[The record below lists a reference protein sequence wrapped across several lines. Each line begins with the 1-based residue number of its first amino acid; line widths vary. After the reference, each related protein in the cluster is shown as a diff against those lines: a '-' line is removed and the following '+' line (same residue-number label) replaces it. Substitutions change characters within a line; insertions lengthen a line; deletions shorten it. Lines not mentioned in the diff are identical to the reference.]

1 MKKESFG
8 SVNRRQFIRG
18 LGLGAGLLTLG
29 KIDMAQAALL
39 PKAKRSEKFNVVVIG
54 TGLAGMAAAVAA
66 QNAGAKVAVLEKTAE
81 KEVGGNS
88 KLAGGLIA
96 IPRDGSADA
105 KKEYFEDFMK
115 KSSGKGNAALT
126 QVLADQSLD
135 AVEWLKAQGCELT
148 PPITVAGYRVKS
160 VVFKPGA
167 YKGMPKG
174 LETLR
179 LTLTKKGGK
188 VFYNSKAK
196 QLIMSEA
203 GAVVGV
209 RAADAAGLKD
219 YLADA
224 VIIAGGGYGGSRE
237 MLETFV
243 DPNADEMMVRGVK
256 TATGDGL
263 NLARE
268 AGAMWVNMG
277 GMASVHVA
285 AVSPKNTAAGNPFMA
300 VAYTLGINKDGK
312 RYVDES
318 LGYVAN
324 GKASMKQPGQ
334 TVALLGATGSGK
346 SSLISLI
353 PRFYDVDGGRVT
365 IDGVDVRDLRLAD
378 LRAATGVAL
387 QEAVLFSGTIS
398 DNIRQGRE
406 DASEAEIIA
415 AAKAAQAHEFI
426 TALPDGYNT
435 WLGQRGVNLSGGQK
449 QRLAIA
455 RALVRQPAILILD
468 DSTSAVDVETEG
480 KIQAAL
486 SRIMRNRTSF
496 IVAQRISTV
505 LRADKILVLDDGRV
519 VAEGTHRELMAA
531 SPVYREI
538 YESQL
543 GNGVL
548 AAQQGAKHGKP

>member
-1 MKKESFG
+1 MDKENFCT
-8 SVNRRQFIRG
+8 VNRRQFIRG
-18 LGLGAGLLTLG
+18 LGIGAGLLTMG
-29 KIDMAQAALL
+29 KIDMAQASLL

-54 TGLAGMAAAVAA
+54 TGLSGMAAAVAA
-66 QNAGAKVAVLEKTAE
+66 QNAGAKVAVLEKMSE
-81 KEVGGNS
+81 KDVGGNS

-96 IPRDGSADA
+96 IPRDGSAEA

-126 QVLADQSLD
+126 KVLADQSLD
-135 AVEWLKAQGCELT
+135 ATEWLKAQGCELT

-179 LTLTKKGGK
+179 LVLTKKGGK
-188 VFYNSKAK
+188 IYYDTKAK
-196 QLIMSEA
+196 QLIMNES

-209 RAADAAGLKD
+209 RAADAGGLKD

-224 VIIAGGGYGGSRE
+224 VIIAAGGYGGSRE

-318 LGYVAN
+318 LGYVSN

-334 TVALLGATGSGK
+334 TVALVFDEEIKKQAGVTAAIKQFEGLGIDIVSADSLAELAAKIGVSATALEKTVADFNSVVKDGK
-346 SSLISLI
+346 ALEAQPPKTAFAFPLEK
-353 PRFYDVDGGRVT
+353 PKFYAFYPLSPGITLTFGGIR
-365 IDGVDVRDLRLAD
+365 INEKAQ
-378 LRAATGVAL
+378 A
-387 QEAVLFSGTIS
+387 QEADGKVIPGLYAAGECAGGLYYEDYIGGASLA
-398 DNIRQGRE
+398 NCLVMGRI
-406 DASEAEIIA
+406 AGQQA
-415 AAKAAQAHEFI
+415 AAIK
-426 TALPDGYNT
+426 G
-435 WLGQRGVNLSGGQK
+435 
-449 QRLAIA
+449 
-455 RALVRQPAILILD
+455 
-468 DSTSAVDVETEG
+468 
-480 KIQAAL
+480 
-486 SRIMRNRTSF
+486 
-496 IVAQRISTV
+496 
-505 LRADKILVLDDGRV
+505 
-519 VAEGTHRELMAA
+519 
-531 SPVYREI
+531 
-538 YESQL
+538 
-543 GNGVL
+543 
-548 AAQQGAKHGKP
+548 GAKKAKAKKG

>member
-1 MKKESFG
+1 MEKEKFG

-29 KIDMAQAALL
+29 KIDLAQAALL

-54 TGLAGMAAAVAA
+54 TGLTGMAAAVAA

-96 IPRDGSADA
+96 IPRDSSREARV
-105 KKEYFEDFMK
+105 EFFEDFMK

-135 AVEWLKAQGCELT
+135 AVEWLKVQGAELT
-148 PPITVAGYRVKS
+148 APITVAGYRVKS

-179 LTLTKKGGK
+179 STLTKKGGK
-188 VFYNSKAK
+188 IVYETKAK
-196 QLIMSEA
+196 QLIISEN
-203 GAVVGV
+203 GAVIGV
-209 RAADAAGLKD
+209 RAEDAAGLKD

-224 VIIAGGGYGGSRE
+224 VVIATGGYGGNRE

-263 NLARE
+263 NMARE

-300 VAYTLGINKDGK
+300 VAYTLGINREGK
-312 RYVDES
+312 RYIDES

-334 TVALLGATGSGK
+334 TVALVFDEEIKKQAGVTASVKQFEGLGIDIVSADTIAELAAKIGVPAAALEKTIADFNATVKDGKALGAQPAKAAFAFKVSAPKFYAFYPLSPGITLTFGGIRISEKSQALEADGKVISGLFAAGECAGGLYYDDYIGGA
-346 SSLISLI
+346 SLANCL
-353 PRFYDVDGGRVT
+353 VMGR
-365 IDGVDVRDLRLAD
+365 IAGQQA
-378 LRAATGVAL
+378 
-387 QEAVLFSGTIS
+387 
-398 DNIRQGRE
+398 
-406 DASEAEIIA
+406 A
-415 AAKAAQAHEFI
+415 AAKA
-426 TALPDGYNT
+426 
-435 WLGQRGVNLSGGQK
+435 
-449 QRLAIA
+449 
-455 RALVRQPAILILD
+455 PAKK
-468 DSTSAVDVETEG
+468 G
-480 KIQAAL
+480 K
-486 SRIMRNRTSF
+486 
-496 IVAQRISTV
+496 
-505 LRADKILVLDDGRV
+505 
-519 VAEGTHRELMAA
+519 
-531 SPVYREI
+531 
-538 YESQL
+538 
-543 GNGVL
+543 
-548 AAQQGAKHGKP
+548 GK

>member
-334 TVALLGATGSGK
+334 TVALVFDEEIKKQAGVTAAIKQFEGLGIDIVAAGSLAELAAK
-346 SSLISLI
+346 I
-353 PRFYDVDGGRVT
+353 
-365 IDGVDVRDLRLAD
+365 GV
-378 LRAATGVAL
+378 AATALEKTVADFNAVVKNGKAL
-387 QEAVLFSGTIS
+387 DAQPPKTAFAFPLEKPKFYAFYPLSPGITLTFGGIRINEKAQAQEADGKVIPGLYAAGECAGGLYYEDYIGGASLA
-398 DNIRQGRE
+398 NCLVMGRI
-406 DASEAEIIA
+406 AGQQA
-415 AAKAAQAHEFI
+415 AA
-426 TALPDGYNT
+426 
-435 WLGQRGVNLSGGQK
+435 
-449 QRLAIA
+449 
-455 RALVRQPAILILD
+455 
-468 DSTSAVDVETEG
+468 G
-480 KIQAAL
+480 K
-486 SRIMRNRTSF
+486 
-496 IVAQRISTV
+496 
-505 LRADKILVLDDGRV
+505 G
-519 VAEGTHRELMAA
+519 
-531 SPVYREI
+531 
-538 YESQL
+538 
-543 GNGVL
+543 
-548 AAQQGAKHGKP
+548 GAKKAKAKKG